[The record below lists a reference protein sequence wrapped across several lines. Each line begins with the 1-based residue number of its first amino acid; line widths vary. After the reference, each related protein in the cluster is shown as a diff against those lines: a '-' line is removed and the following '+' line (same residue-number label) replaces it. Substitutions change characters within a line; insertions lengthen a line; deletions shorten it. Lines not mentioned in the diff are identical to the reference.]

1 MKGDVRNGKRGI
13 CLMGLIH
20 SADITEKLLGP
31 DIFNLLAEVANR
43 NSWSKVSNFGLWEIK
58 SADAME

>member
-1 MKGDVRNGKRGI
+1 LKGDVRNEKRVI
-13 CLMGLIH
+13 CLMGFIQ

-43 NSWSKVSNFGLWEIK
+43 NS
-58 SADAME
+58 